1 MIREIVGV
9 STLINMLG
17 NEKKSKKTFP
27 SKTISFLGTATG
39 VGVAT
44 YMLVRKKI

>member
-17 NEKKSKKTFP
+17 NEKKQKKKFP
-27 SKTISFLGTATG
+27 AKTIGFLGTATG

-44 YMLVRKKI
+44 YMLMKNKI